1 MADGAFV
8 FGRRI
13 VRHVGIIY
21 RRPSTLVSKMTDHPL
36 LGFDFFERA
45 VEFRDA
51 YKALPSTDGP
61 PNWPRYLLFCQ
72 AIELV
77 LKAYLAQHRIT
88 EKALRDDFGH
98 DLTKLYDKALTL
110 GLRPSN
116 PGARSHVQAL
126 NEAHTKHWPRY
137 PPLTGPVYK
146 IEYFEPFAEDL
157 FETVRPVLY
166 GQA

>member
-1 MADGAFV
+1 MA
-8 FGRRI
+8 RS
-13 VRHVGIIY
+13 
-21 RRPSTLVSKMTDHPL
+21 PSTLVSKD
-36 LGFDFFERA
+36 
-45 VEFRDA
+45 
-51 YKALPSTDGP
+51 DGP
-61 PNWPRYLLFCQ
+61 SPTELRFFRTRRRVSRCIQGFAKHRRATELAQVSPFCQ
-72 AIELV
+72 AIHLV
-77 LKAYLAQHRIT
+77 LKAYLAQHGVNYCGTQRR
-88 EKALRDDFGH
+88 LGH

-126 NEAHTKHWPRY
+126 NEARAKHWPRY

-166 GQA
+166 RRLVPG